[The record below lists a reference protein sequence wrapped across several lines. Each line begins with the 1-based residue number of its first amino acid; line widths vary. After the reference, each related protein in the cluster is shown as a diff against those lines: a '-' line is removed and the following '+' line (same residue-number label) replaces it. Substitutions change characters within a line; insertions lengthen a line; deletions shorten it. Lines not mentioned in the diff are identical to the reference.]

1 MWGPGI
7 PSRMQVAAHPY
18 FHCNFWRCL
27 PCSPGGGRV
36 LMTVLDSLRPLGS
49 PLSLSCRPCPA
60 SWIRLNA
67 DAKIKAPSAT
77 YLPAVR
83 PVRASVPAPVKTGEQ
98 RLPQALSTCRR
109 RAWTPRPHIPAQ
121 PGSPRAP
128 SSPGQA
134 HAGTAVPGQTHVR
147 AQVHTHAWVSP
158 LHRASQHTVPCQLP
172 LTCSC
177 AEGSAQIPGGSPLL

>member
-83 PVRASVPAPVKTGEQ
+83 PVRASVPAPVERENSAPTGTISVQTHGLDTASAHSGTARFPEG
-98 RLPQALSTCRR
+98 AL
-109 RAWTPRPHIPAQ
+109 Q
-121 PGSPRAP
+121 PRAGP
-128 SSPGQA
+128 CMHSRPRTNTRACTSA
-134 HAGTAVPGQTHVR
+134 HTRVGLPFTQG
-147 AQVHTHAWVSP
+147 VSAHGP
-158 LHRASQHTVPCQLP
+158 LPAAPD
-172 LTCSC
+172 
-177 AEGSAQIPGGSPLL
+177 LLMC

>member
-83 PVRASVPAPVKTGEQ
+83 PVRASVPAPVERENSASHRHYQ
-98 RLPQALSTCRR
+98 RAD
-109 RAWTPRPHIPAQ
+109 AWPGHRVRTFRHSQVPRGRPPAPGRPMHAQ
-121 PGSPRAP
+121 PS
-128 SSPGQA
+128 QDK
-134 HAGTAVPGQTHVR
+134 HTCVHKCTHTR
-147 AQVHTHAWVSP
+147 
-158 LHRASQHTVPCQLP
+158 
-172 LTCSC
+172 
-177 AEGSAQIPGGSPLL
+177 GSPLYTGRLSTRSLASCP